1 MKNSRISILKLKY
14 TSYNTE
20 EEQMYVVDSMKSKK

>member
-1 MKNSRISILKLKY
+1 MQNSRLSILKLKY

-20 EEQMYVVDSMKSKK
+20 EEQMYVVDSYEE